1 MSWVSAKD
9 EIAILILTT
18 MRETRDGPYRWMLFF
33 LESSSAFSFLTE
45 TFVTSEAASL
55 NILLNKASLIQYL
68 RIDEP
73 FNVQYKF
80 ISSSVTIFKL
90 ILTYLRPIKKG
101 KGTQGTGT
109 KQGTGKEQK
118 SSVLCSPWLIG

>member
-101 KGTQGTGT
+101 TGAKCWLGTYLM
-109 KQGTGKEQK
+109 
-118 SSVLCSPWLIG
+118 SL